1 MRDLHELFLEQLSD
15 VYDAEKQLVKALPKM
30 AEAAD
35 SSDLQSAFEEHL
47 DQTESH
53 VQRLEEIFGML
64 DKPAKG
70 KKCEAMAGLIAE
82 GKEMMEE
89 AGQNVKDAAL
99 IAAAQ
104 KVEHYEIASYGC
116 LRTWADLLE
125 LDEASTLLQE
135 TLDEEKETDENLT
148 DIAAAINVEAKEEE
162 GEEES
167 EGKSRRGTRKAGKA
181 SKTR

>member
-1 MRDLHELFLEQLSD
+1 MHELFLEQLAD

-30 AEAAD
+30 AEAA
-35 SSDLQSAFEEHL
+35 SSPELKAGFREHL
-47 DQTESH
+47 DQTEGH
-53 VQRLEEIFGML
+53 VQRLEEIFEML

-70 KKCEAMAGLIAE
+70 KKCEAMQGLLAE
-82 GKEMMEE
+82 GKELMEE
-89 AGQNVKDAAL
+89 SEPSVKDAAL

-135 TLDEEKETDENLT
+135 TLDEEKETDERLT
-148 DIAAAINVEAKEEE
+148 DIAASINVEAREEE
-162 GEEES
+162 EPAREKRGTGRS
-167 EGKSRRGTRKAGKA
+167 GKSARAK
-181 SKTR
+181 